1 MPELIDRE
9 SKQAITYPINLDYFT
24 NRYKTTNQYFI
35 FSSPVLWTIDKNL
48 YYLLRNSEEKT
59 FETKYKM
66 RPDYLSFDEYGT
78 TILGQVLMYVNGV
91 FCIEDFDLDKVYI
104 PTLKSISDIL
114 QDKIPSQTVDNVIE
128 VNW

>member
-9 SKQAITYPINLDYFT
+9 SKQAITLPINLDFFT
-24 NRYKTTNQYFI
+24 SRYKTTNGYYV
-35 FSSPVLWTIDKNL
+35 FSAPVLYTVEKHL
-48 YYLLRNSEEKT
+48 FYLLRNSEEKV

-78 TILGQVLMYVNGV
+78 TILGQLLMYVNGV
-91 FCIEDFDLDKVYI
+91 YCVEEFDLDKVYI
-104 PTLKSISDIL
+104 PSLRSISDIL
-114 QDKIPSQTVDNVIE
+114 QDKIPTQTIDNVVE